1 MPAAPGESGE
11 PPPRRI
17 SRVLARRRGARYA
30 RLPDSMIVWGLT
42 RVFNPAAL
50 SRQRFLRDH
59 NELWISRS
67 VLVTLY
73 GHLLTA
79 R

>member
-1 MPAAPGESGE
+1 MFWPVAPVPAT
-11 PPPRRI
+11 
-17 SRVLARRRGARYA
+17 A

-67 VLVTLY
+67 VLMTLY
-73 GHLLTA
+73 GPSADSPLGHIPLD
-79 R
+79 